1 MDITNII
8 VIKNLQYFVLSA
20 IIVFALFALIIKNI
34 KKKFIFLTLFVLFAQ
49 IYDFTL
55 YYGDLF
61 FLFFIPIIL
70 FVVIF
75 YLQNLQIE
83 TYIPKNINNE
93 EISGTGDLK
102 ADPDKN
108 VFRKEMKEKVFRFVM
123 PVLFCAGFI
132 FLFIK
137 FGGKYTAKFNLAKA
151 ITLINFSG
159 IAKEIYLNYGI
170 LIFLVIL
177 LIFILLLWIISIILI
192 RKKK

>member
-8 VIKNLQYFVLSA
+8 VIKNLQYFILTA
-20 IIVFALFALIIKNI
+20 MIVFAVFALIIKNTR
-34 KKKFIFLTLFVLFAQ
+34 KKFIFLTLFILFTQ

-61 FLFFIPIIL
+61 FLFFVPMIL
-70 FVVIF
+70 FLIIF
-75 YLQNLQIE
+75 YLQNLQTEI
-83 TYIPKNINNE
+83 YIPKKINDE
-93 EISGTGDLK
+93 EISETRDSQ
-102 ADPDKN
+102 AIQDKN
-108 VFRKEMKEKVFRFVM
+108 IFRKEMTEKVFRFFM

-137 FGGKYTAKFNLAKA
+137 FGGNYTAKFNLAKT
-151 ITLINFSG
+151 ITLINFSD

-177 LIFILLLWIISIILI
+177 LIFIMFLWIISIILI

>member
-1 MDITNII
+1 MDITNILI
-8 VIKNLQYFVLSA
+8 LKNLQYFVLSA
-20 IIVFALFALIIKNI
+20 IIIFALLSLVAKNT
-34 KKKFIFLTLFVLFAQ
+34 KKKFIFLILFMLFAQ

-70 FVVIF
+70 FAVIF
-75 YLQNLQIE
+75 YLQNLQIDI
-83 TYIPKNINNE
+83 YLPKNINNE
-93 EISGTGDLK
+93 EISETEDLK
-102 ADPDKN
+102 TGLDKN
-108 VFRKEMKEKVFRFVM
+108 LYRKEKAEKGFRFIM

-137 FGGKYTAKFNLAKA
+137 FGGKYTAKFNLEKT
-151 ITLINFSG
+151 ITLINFSD
-159 IAKEIYLNYGI
+159 IAREIYLNYGI
-170 LIFLVIL
+170 LIFMVIL